1 MKENFNAGL
10 EDVKVVTTKKSSNMK
25 ENFKL
30 GRTLLIIT
38 AIAGILLGFAN
49 DLTKDAILE
58 NSKINKE
65 DLKAVLPQAE
75 AIKDIDFTETE
86 TVKEVYEA
94 VNGNEVV
101 GHVLKVTSKGF
112 HGAIDFVIAISK
124 EDKVSGIR
132 VLSHGETPGL
142 GAKITEEKF
151 TTRFTNKP
159 IAEDLEAVKI
169 TPSADN
175 EVEAI
180 SGATTSSK
188 ATVSAVN
195 DAIRFYKE
203 NIKGEEVAPK
213 EETDVD
219 TAATGS

>member
-1 MKENFNAGL
+1 
-10 EDVKVVTTKKSSNMK
+10 MK

-30 GRTLLIIT
+30 GITLLT
-38 AIAGILLGFAN
+38 VAAIGGILLGSAN
-49 DLTKDAILE
+49 YLTKDAILE

-65 DLKAVLPQAE
+65 DLKAVLPKAE
-75 AIKDIDFTETE
+75 SIQDIEFTETE

-94 VNGNEVV
+94 VSGDKVV

-112 HGAIDFVIAISK
+112 HGPIDFVIAISD

-142 GAKITEEKF
+142 GAKIIEEKF
-151 TTRFTNKP
+151 TTRFTDKP
-159 IAEDLEAVKI
+159 IAEDLEVVKV
-169 TPSADN
+169 TPNKDN

-188 ATVSAVN
+188 ASVSAVN

-203 NIKGEEVAPK
+203 NIKGEEVEAK

-219 TAATGS
+219 TAATGG

>member
-1 MKENFNAGL
+1 MN
-10 EDVKVVTTKKSSNMK
+10 

-38 AIAGILLGFAN
+38 AIAGVILGFAN
-49 DLTKDAILE
+49 SLTKDAILE

-65 DLKAVLPQAE
+65 DLKAILAE
-75 AIKDIDFTETE
+75 AESIRDIEFTETE

-94 VNGNEVV
+94 VNGNDVV

-112 HGAIDFVIAISK
+112 HGPVDFIIAISD
-124 EDKVSGIR
+124 EDKVSGIK
-132 VLSHGETPGL
+132 VLSHSETPGL
-142 GAKITEEKF
+142 GAKIEEEKF
-151 TTRFTNKP
+151 TTRFSDKG
-159 IAEDLEAVKI
+159 IAEDLEVVKV
-169 TPSADN
+169 TPNKDN

-203 NIKGEEVAPK
+203 NIKGEEVEAK

>member
-1 MKENFNAGL
+1 
-10 EDVKVVTTKKSSNMK
+10 MK

-38 AIAGILLGFAN
+38 AIAGVILGFAN
-49 DLTKDAILE
+49 NLTKDAILE

-65 DLKAVLPQAE
+65 DLKAILAQAE
-75 AIKDIDFTETE
+75 SIRDIDFTETE

-94 VNGNEVV
+94 VNGNDVV
-101 GHVLKVTSKGF
+101 GHVLKVTTKGF
-112 HGAIDFVIAISK
+112 HGPVDFVVAITTD
-124 EDKVSGIR
+124 DKVSGVK
-132 VLSHGETPGL
+132 VLSHSETPGL
-142 GAKITEEKF
+142 GAKIEEEKF
-151 TTRFTNKP
+151 TTRFSNKG
-159 IAEDLEAVKI
+159 ISEDLEVVKV
-169 TPSADN
+169 TPNKDN

-188 ATVSAVN
+188 ASVSAVN
-195 DAIRFYKE
+195 EAIRFYKE

>member
-1 MKENFNAGL
+1 
-10 EDVKVVTTKKSSNMK
+10 MK

-30 GRTLLIIT
+30 GITLLIIT
-38 AIAGILLGFAN
+38 AITGVIIGFAN
-49 DLTKDAILE
+49 NLTKDAILE

-65 DLKAVLPQAE
+65 DLKAILPQAE
-75 AIKDIDFTETE
+75 SIQDIEFTETE

-94 VNGNEVV
+94 VNGGEVV
-101 GHVLKVTSKGF
+101 GHVLKVTTKGF
-112 HGAIDFVIAISK
+112 HGPVDFAIGISVD
-124 EDKVSGIR
+124 EKVSGIK
-132 VLSHGETPGL
+132 VLSHSETPGL
-142 GAKITEEKF
+142 GAKIEEEKF
-151 TTRFTNKP
+151 TTRFSDKG
-159 IAEDLEAVKI
+159 ISEDLEAVKV
-169 TPSADN
+169 TPNKDN

-203 NIKGEEVAPK
+203 NIKGEEVEAK
-213 EETDVD
+213 EETDVN